1 MPKSN
6 VSVGWG
12 SRVES
17 VDDAADRVARL
28 VTALAGLDPALTGW
42 RGGRTKSAEMV
53 VTTDHA
59 DLVER
64 LLEGRT
70 RGDTANEVIESLGYS
85 VVWCNGA
92 DDHRAVQRRCG
103 SILGRARD

>member
-6 VSVGWG
+6 VSAGWG
-12 SRVES
+12 PRVES
-17 VDDAADRVARL
+17 VDEAADRVARL

-42 RGGRTKSAEMV
+42 RGGPSKNAEMV

-59 DLVER
+59 ELVER

-70 RGDTANEVIESLGYS
+70 RGETSHQVIESLGYT
-85 VVWCNGA
+85 V
-92 DDHRAVQRRCG
+92 
-103 SILGRARD
+103 